1 MQKAEWKT
9 RADRNGGGFRGW
21 GGSVIGQDKVNTVS
35 HSVPREFPWS
45 SLGSSHSACVTHTV
59 SRTADRPAPSDQ
71 PIQALERD
79 TEAPIRH
86 LKLQLLWLLVG
97 AILITLLAL
106 TTGSF
111 GFVITLTDSSCPI
124 GIYRLVRKP
133 IERGQLVEACLPN
146 TIASYGIAREYLA
159 SGRCPN
165 GAEPVIKIVGATRG
179 DRVDLSSEGIR
190 VNGVALPQSATLSR
204 DSRGRDVQTLRR
216 GTYQTP
222 NNLVWL
228 FGLHDARSWDSR
240 YFGPVPVECILGA
253 LVPAFTTESH

>member
-1 MQKAEWKT
+1 
-9 RADRNGGGFRGW
+9 
-21 GGSVIGQDKVNTVS
+21 
-35 HSVPREFPWS
+35 
-45 SLGSSHSACVTHTV
+45 
-59 SRTADRPAPSDQ
+59 
-71 PIQALERD
+71 LERD
-79 TEAPIRH
+79 PQAPIRH

-97 AILITLLAL
+97 AILITLLAF

-124 GIYRLVRKP
+124 GIYCLVRKP
-133 IERGQLVEACLPN
+133 IERGELVEACLPN

-179 DRVDLSSEGIR
+179 DRVDLSSEEIR

-216 GTYQTP
+216 GTYHTP